1 MRRTLAAVALALLL
15 TLSGCSVLGGGQ
27 ASPTPTA
34 EQGLTTE
41 QAPPG
46 VSAADETLSDSTAL
60 LDAHTAALV
69 ETGFR
74 YELRTNATVVDQQGE
89 TRQVRRQQVTQVAP
103 GVTAYAYTTVNPGSR
118 FDVWGNESV
127 QATKFQFGD
136 QVRYRSGDPAA
147 AASLTGQNVFARYLS
162 SGEWTVTN
170 VTERENGPTLLTL
183 TSNTA
188 PTDAGAVPRNAT
200 DVRDYEA
207 TVVVDE
213 DGRIY
218 QFEAEGAYTIDGD
231 EGSFRIVYVLRSLED
246 PGVSRP
252 DWLSKAL

>member
-27 ASPTPTA
+27 ASPTSTT

-46 VSAADETLSDSTAL
+46 VSAADETLTNSTAL

-74 YELRTNATVVDQQGE
+74 YELRTNATIVDQQGE

-103 GVTAYAYTTVNPGSR
+103 GATEYAYTTINPGSR

-136 QVRYRSGDPAA
+136 QVRYRSGDPAS
-147 AASLTGQNVFARYLS
+147 AASLAGQSVFARYLS

-170 VTERENGPTLLTL
+170 VTEREGSTTLVAL
-183 TSNTA
+183 TSTSPPA
-188 PTDAGAVPRNAT
+188 ESGAAPRNAT

-218 QFEAEGAYTIDGD
+218 RFVAEGTYTIDGND
-231 EGSFRIVYVLRSLED
+231 GTFRIVYVLRSLED

-252 DWLSKAL
+252 DWLPKAL